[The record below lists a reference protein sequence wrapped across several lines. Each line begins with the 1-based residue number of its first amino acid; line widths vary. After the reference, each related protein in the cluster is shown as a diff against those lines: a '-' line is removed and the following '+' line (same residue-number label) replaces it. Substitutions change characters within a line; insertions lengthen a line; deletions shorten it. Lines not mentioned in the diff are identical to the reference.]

1 MPLFPSLCL
10 HPIIQQGGQFH
21 LVLSPLFQVHHSLL
35 GLGDHLAW
43 LNSYSSSIAM
53 SHILSCPFHC
63 ALHAENRVSFEYNL
77 CMSFPST
84 FHTQNL
90 MDNLQQLHLP
100 QIKEPC
106 LRPSSC
112 LHHIR
117 LLKQGTYSYSYPGLF
132 TCCSPCW
139 NVLPPHFV
147 TELTL
152 KAPFILSGNITS
164 FWKLYF
170 LHPSLPITAN
180 LHHSR
185 NQ

>member
-21 LVLSPLFQVHHSLL
+21 LVLSPLFQVHHYLL

-63 ALHAENRVSFEYNL
+63 ALHAENRVSFEYDL

-84 FHTQNL
+84 FHTQNF

-147 TELTL
+147 SEVAL
-152 KAPFILSGNITS
+152 KPPLILRSNVIS
-164 FWKLYF
+164 FWK
-170 LHPSLPITAN
+170 PSLPHPALTP
-180 LHHSR
+180 HCS
-185 NQ
+185 